1 MPDAIFK
8 RLFVPIADAD
18 DAEATSEILA
28 SMHTHLSEL
37 FVVHI
42 VRGEEATASNRSA
55 HTHIFEPFESIASD
69 QIQVETAVEFC
80 TEPMD
85 TIASL
90 AADYE
95 PTAIAVRPRDRSP
108 LRSFFSGTETT
119 SLVQGTAAPVV
130 VLPKELA
137 VSTPDDTFSLVVPL
151 DGSDRAFEALRF
163 ACDQFDDPTIIALH
177 VVSDPKTELYTELTP
192 HLSSTDEQTD
202 RAERVTVNELFV
214 RAYEIGDEH
223 DATIETYTLGGN
235 VARAINQTA
244 VELDADGIVFQRK
257 PVGPGKSDTEE
268 QASSDIS
275 VIGDTITTLIT
286 DAPVPVY
293 IR

>member
-8 RLFVPIADAD
+8 RLLVPIADAG

-42 VRGEEATASNRSA
+42 ASEDEATASGLSA
-55 HTHIFEPFESIASD
+55 HAHIFEPFESITST
-69 QIQVETAVEFC
+69 QVKVETAVEFC

-85 TIASL
+85 TISSL

-108 LRSFFSGTETT
+108 LRGFFSGTETT
-119 SLVQGTAAPVV
+119 SLVQGTATPVV
-130 VLPKELA
+130 VLPEALA
-137 VSTPDDTFSLVVPL
+137 VSTPGKNFSLVVPL

-163 ACDQFDDPTIIALH
+163 ACEQFDDPTIIALH

-192 HLSSTDEQTD
+192 HLSTTDEQTD
-202 RAERVTVNELFV
+202 HAERVRANELFG
-214 RAYEIGDEH
+214 RAHEIVDEH
-223 DATIETYTLGGN
+223 DGTIETYTLGGN